1 MFAAH
6 CHFKLKQ
13 KQKMGIPTSKHSWQ
27 EGGPGSPCSRE
38 RHRQKSLDHAGH
50 GGISKGAPVQPGGW
64 KVLNRRVPA
73 WPAAAL
79 PQGSP
84 ASPAATPTRDLPEA
98 RVSWLRPRVCPGFP
112 SRTASHAHTRHTPAG
127 GSELL
132 ALRTTLALFPA
143 PFCFPITVLFSLCVV
158 YVIFSC

>member
-1 MFAAH
+1 
-6 CHFKLKQ
+6 
-13 KQKMGIPTSKHSWQ
+13 MGIPTRKHSRQ

-38 RHRQKSLDHAGH
+38 RHRQKSLDHPGH

-64 KVLNRRVPA
+64 KG
-73 WPAAAL
+73 
-79 PQGSP
+79 PQQDSP
-84 ASPAATPTRDLPEA
+84 SLASSSSPTGEPTLSSSHTGRSQPGTTPTRDPPRGSGVLAEA
-98 RVSWLRPRVCPGFP
+98 TCVSPGFP